1 MHEGGN
7 LLVPGLPR
15 YVPYKIEPRVYSGVK
30 IQDGGS
36 SIGVAECSFDST
48 LLFLILISG
57 LLLSW
62 CDYHLLKRLTQTYLS
77 FMATLGCSRSTDPLL
92 TTTAAVTSTE
102 TLTGRGTVASD
113 KTINTFTQQENPTVS
128 KVVRRL
134 YSGGIRKTATC
145 TVWLTSVWLILVK
158 FVVE

>member
-1 MHEGGN
+1 
-7 LLVPGLPR
+7 
-15 YVPYKIEPRVYSGVK
+15 
-30 IQDGGS
+30 
-36 SIGVAECSFDST
+36 
-48 LLFLILISG
+48 
-57 LLLSW
+57 
-62 CDYHLLKRLTQTYLS
+62 
-77 FMATLGCSRSTDPLL
+77 MATLGCSRSTDPLL

-113 KTINTFTQQENPTVS
+113 KTINTFTQQENPTIS